1 LPNLFVNLMQSM
13 GIPEEKFA
21 TSTGSMRELHIA

>member
-1 LPNLFVNLMQSM
+1 LMQSM

-21 TSTGSMRELHIA
+21 TSTGPMRGLHIA